1 MANYQV
7 RDTLFRDY
15 FNTPERLLSLGNAL
29 LGTNY
34 TDSST
39 IVINTLEGNLYNNIK
54 NDISFLLE
62 DHWLI
67 LIEHQST
74 INNNMPFRMLLY
86 AGELYKHY
94 AAGWQKKLYRPSL
107 QRLPAPE
114 FFVFYDGMDTNF
126 DHQTLRLSDAF
137 GNPNSKMELEV
148 ECFNLNY
155 GLSQSIKDC
164 CSYLN
169 EYSLFSNVYK
179 EYLKAGMSLEQA
191 IRAAIDYA
199 KTNNVML
206 DYILKKESEVIDM
219 FGFEWNENE
228 YREAIREDAIEQG
241 REQGKLEG
249 KIDLIKSLLKLG
261 TPIETIEK
269 ASGLSKD
276 AILNLRQPIAQH

>member
-15 FNTPERLLSLGNAL
+15 SNT
-29 LGTNY
+29 
-34 TDSST
+34 
-39 IVINTLEGNLYNNIK
+39 
-54 NDISFLLE
+54 
-62 DHWLI
+62 
-67 LIEHQST
+67 
-74 INNNMPFRMLLY
+74 
-86 AGELYKHY
+86 
-94 AAGWQKKLYRPSL
+94 
-107 QRLPAPE
+107 
-114 FFVFYDGMDTNF
+114 
-126 DHQTLRLSDAF
+126 
-137 GNPNSKMELEV
+137 
-148 ECFNLNY
+148 
-155 GLSQSIKDC
+155 
-164 CSYLN
+164 
-169 EYSLFSNVYK
+169 
-179 EYLKAGMSLEQA
+179 GMSLKQA

-199 KTNNVML
+199 KANNVML